1 MSDPEQK
8 PDHLKVTPA
17 PLSEVPGAPKG
28 KSPRP
33 EKIIVVEDT
42 QTGRAWTFLGTGVPR
57 KHSPQ

>member
-1 MSDPEQK
+1 MSDRKKTTRPTK
-8 PDHLKVTPA
+8 ATPV

-33 EKIIVVEDT
+33 EKIIVREVT
-42 QTGRAWTFLGTGVPR
+42 RTGRAWTFLGTGVPQ